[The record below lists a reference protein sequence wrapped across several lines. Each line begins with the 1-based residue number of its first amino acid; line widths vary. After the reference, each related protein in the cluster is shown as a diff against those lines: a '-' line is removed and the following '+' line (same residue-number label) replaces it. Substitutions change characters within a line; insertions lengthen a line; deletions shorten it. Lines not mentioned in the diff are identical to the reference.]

1 MKMKGKKRISLSIC
15 CQTMLFKTPG
25 VASYIRDNPKT
36 NMAVTPSWTKKMEV
50 QPHIPV
56 KAFFPPAAEPAGIT
70 FNTLNLTVLDS
81 GLKL

>member
-1 MKMKGKKRISLSIC
+1 MNKK
-15 CQTMLFKTPG
+15 
-25 VASYIRDNPKT
+25 
-36 NMAVTPSWTKKMEV
+36 KKMEV

-81 GLKL
+81 GLKW